1 MEAEELGEI
10 MHFLI
15 EEKVGQKIGK
25 QIAEDGRNWANTILR
40 KIDLELTFLRI
51 LMEYGRVVSDDRDS
65 LYYE

>member
-1 MEAEELGEI
+1 MKAEELGEI

-15 EEKVGQKIGK
+15 EEEAGRKIGK

-51 LMEYGRVVSDDRDS
+51 LMEYGRIVSDDRDS
-65 LYYE
+65 WYYE